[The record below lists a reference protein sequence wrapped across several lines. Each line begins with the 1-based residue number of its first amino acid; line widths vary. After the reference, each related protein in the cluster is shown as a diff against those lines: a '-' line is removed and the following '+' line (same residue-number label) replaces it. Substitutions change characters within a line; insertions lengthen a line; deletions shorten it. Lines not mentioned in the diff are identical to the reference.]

1 MSDNENE
8 EKDKNKEPELG
19 REPEQGK
26 DKEPAQEEDQNQQD
40 EGPMFIFRGGGS
52 GPVKFGFNNR
62 FAFFILTSLIIMF
75 LFMFVFNGGE
85 TAMEEISYSTFLNY
99 LENKSVESVRIMD
112 NEEIQGYL
120 TNVSGQHTAFKTRI
134 PYFDDK
140 LLERLEEEAQRRESV
155 TK

>member
-52 GPVKFGFNNR
+52 GPVKLGFNNR
-62 FAFFILTSLIIMF
+62 FAF
-75 LFMFVFNGGE
+75 
-85 TAMEEISYSTFLNY
+85 
-99 LENKSVESVRIMD
+99 
-112 NEEIQGYL
+112 
-120 TNVSGQHTAFKTRI
+120 
-134 PYFDDK
+134 
-140 LLERLEEEAQRRESV
+140 
-155 TK
+155 